1 MINCQNIF
9 TDKEHTL
16 ATYLA
21 YPRKANVDILLSTSD
36 YVFLKAKECSLLK
49 VLWESYV
56 YNAYEHLMLFCAKMA
71 NMKIL

>member
-36 YVFLKAKECSLLK
+36 YFFLKSKRMQFVEGAVGELR
-49 VLWESYV
+49 V
-56 YNAYEHLMLFCAKMA
+56 
-71 NMKIL
+71 